1 MPLAGVFELVRAL
14 DPAGAPGP
22 VCLLLVSL
30 ADDPA
35 LDT

>member
-1 MPLAGVFELVRAL
+1 MPLAGAFELVRAL
-14 DPAGAPGP
+14 DPAGALGP

-30 ADDPA
+30 ADDPV